1 VTLTKGTCTTCHNT
15 PEVGSHSVKRFF
27 NTGVADPFVGG
38 PNNRAQNPLASNVQ
52 DFPFYSFAPKS
63 NLNASIT
70 TTDPGLALR
79 TGKIADLGKFKVPN
93 LRGLGS
99 RAPYF
104 HNGSARTLNDVVNFY
119 NIKFGMKMTS
129 EEIRKVVVFLQ
140 QT

>member
-1 VTLTKGTCTTCHNT
+1 
-15 PEVGSHSVKRFF
+15 
-27 NTGVADPFVGG
+27 
-38 PNNRAQNPLASNVQ
+38 LAAYPQ
-52 DFPFYSFAPKS
+52 YSIAPKS
-63 NLNASIT
+63 NLGAFVT

-104 HNGSARTLNDVVNFY
+104 HNGSAKTLNDVVNFY
-119 NIKFGMKMTS
+119 NTKFGMKMTS
-129 EEIRKVVVFLQ
+129 EEIRKVVLFLQ